1 MRLSEL
7 EGKEV
12 IELRSGERL
21 GMVKEYELVIN
32 LETGMVEALVLQ
44 KHGWGGGEKNSRS
57 IPWRQIQKISQEL
70 LIFDAGPAK
79 E

>member
-21 GMVKEYELVIN
+21 GMLKDYELLIN
-32 LETGMVEALVLQ
+32 IETGEVEALLLQ
-44 KHGWGGGEKNSRS
+44 KHSWGGSEKNNRS
-57 IPWRQIQKISQEL
+57 IPWRQIQKISQDL
-70 LIFDAGPAK
+70 LLFDAGPADQ
-79 E
+79 